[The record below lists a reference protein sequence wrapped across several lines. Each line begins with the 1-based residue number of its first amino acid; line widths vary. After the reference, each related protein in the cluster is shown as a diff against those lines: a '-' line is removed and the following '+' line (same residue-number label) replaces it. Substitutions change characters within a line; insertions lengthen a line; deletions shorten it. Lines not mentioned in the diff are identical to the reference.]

1 MKDPVAVFFVTII
14 VVCAIAVTGCCAYL
28 FVDGAEEKEEADI
41 QEELIN
47 KYTLDITI
55 GDNETDNKADNTSDQ
70 QEVADP
76 ETEPHN
82 PVENNEGNTI
92 GKINTSNKKQIGGIQ
107 VDYSGIKTD
116 VNEDVIGW
124 IKIDGT
130 NVNYPVVQGEDNE
143 YYMTHNVMKN
153 TAKSG
158 AIFMDARVNIN
169 TSPSVYLIYGHASA
183 NKTNPMFSAL
193 NGYKNET
200 FLRSHSY
207 IKLSF
212 QDEGTSLWQIFAVC
226 VVDTE
231 TAEEI
236 NKYYTISF
244 DDETEFNDYVSAIRT
259 QSIHNIDFNGEINEI
274 LELSTCAKPGQH
286 SKERMIIYAAKV
298 G

>member
-14 VVCAIAVTGCCAYL
+14 VVCALAVTGCCAYL
-28 FVDGAEEKEEADI
+28 LLDGAAEKEEADI
-41 QEELIN
+41 QEKLIN
-47 KYTLDITI
+47 KYTIEINTEENDV
-55 GDNETDNKADNTSDQ
+55 TDDTTDKTDLGG
-70 QEVADP
+70 P
-76 ETEPHN
+76 EIKPQI
-82 PVENNEGNTI
+82 PVENENINTI
-92 GKINTSNKKQIGGIQ
+92 SGTNVSKKKQTGGVQ

-244 DDETEFNDYVSAIRT
+244 DDETEFNDYVSAIKT